1 MQIKEHA
8 KIVTADGDDIGSVE
22 RVVIDPKTKEVSH
35 LVIQGGLWSEN
46 RVLPIDF
53 VESSTE
59 DQVVVSSN
67 VDLDDLPPYLETHY
81 MPLDQEELGPDYF
94 QGNYAP
100 PFYWYPSWTTGRFAA
115 PGFYGMYPPSYYAPY
130 TGGTEE
136 NIPDNTIA
144 LDEGSD
150 VYARDGQYVGV
161 IDQVIVDP
169 ENDRATHFV
178 ISKGVLSKTKK
189 LVPANWID
197 VVEENLVRLNVGSQV
212 IEKLS
217 EYKE

>member
-1 MQIKEHA
+1 
-8 KIVTADGDDIGSVE
+8 
-22 RVVIDPKTKEVSH
+22 
-35 LVIQGGLWSEN
+35 
-46 RVLPIDF
+46 
-53 VESSTE
+53 
-59 DQVVVSSN
+59 
-67 VDLDDLPPYLETHY
+67 
-81 MPLDQEELGPDYF
+81 
-94 QGNYAP
+94 
-100 PFYWYPSWTTGRFAA
+100 
-115 PGFYGMYPPSYYAPY
+115 MYPPSYYAPY

-161 IDQVIVDP
+161 IDEVIVDP
-169 ENDRATHFV
+169 ESDRATHFV
-178 ISKGVLSKTKK
+178 ISKGVLRKTKK

-217 EYKE
+217 EYEE